1 MADSISVIAERSRS
15 VFRSDV
21 TRAYAA
27 RVEYLRAL
35 DSAMHTHEAKFFD
48 ALATDLGKPAA
59 EAYASEIGIV
69 YRDIRLSLKHLKSW
83 VRPERR
89 PFPLAFQPAR
99 ASVRAEPLGTALIIA
114 PWNYPLQLA
123 LSPLVG
129 ALSAG
134 CAVVLKPSE
143 VSAATSDAIEACL
156 KSAFGTNG
164 VVTVVQGGLEVSTEL
179 LAERWDTIFFTG
191 STQVGRVV
199 MQAAAKHLTPVV
211 LELGGKSPC
220 IVDENTDLATTA
232 RRVAW
237 GKCYNAGQTCIAPD
251 YVLVH
256 KNVKQAFVELLGK
269 AIREFFGADPSK
281 SPDYGRIIS
290 PRHFERLMTLMAG
303 GTLAHGGQSDAASR
317 YIAPT
322 VLTDVRLS
330 HPLMQEEIFG
340 PLLPVIEV
348 PDIDSAIRFVRERE
362 KPLALYVFSSNS
374 DVSEKVLRLVSAGGA
389 VVNDTIIHFAGDDL
403 PFGGVGGSGMGAYHG
418 KASFDAF
425 SHRKAVVVKPFWM
438 DLKVRY
444 PPYPKTLALFR
455 RLIG

>member
-1 MADSISVIAERSRS
+1 MSESIATIAERARAL
-15 VFRSDV
+15 FRSDV
-21 TRAYAA
+21 TRPYAA
-27 RVEYLRAL
+27 RVAAL
-35 DSAMHTHEAKFFD
+35 KSLEAAMVSNEEKLFD
-48 ALATDLGKPAA
+48 ALKTDLGKPRV
-59 EAYASEIGIV
+59 EAYSSEIGIV
-69 YRDIRLSLKHLKSW
+69 YRDIRLTLKHLKSW

-99 ASVRAEPLGTALIIA
+99 AHVRAEPLGTSLIIA

-123 LSPLVG
+123 FSPLIG
-129 ALSAG
+129 ALAAG
-134 CAVVLKPSE
+134 CTVVLKPSE
-143 VSAATSDAIEACL
+143 VSTATSAAIAECIAN
-156 KSAFGTNG
+156 AFSSSGL
-164 VVTVVQGGLEVSTEL
+164 VTVVQGGAEVSTAL
-179 LAERWDTIFFTG
+179 LAERWDSIFFTG
-191 STQVGRVV
+191 STKVGQVV
-199 MQAAAKHLTPVV
+199 MEAAAKHLTPVV

-220 IVDENTDLATTA
+220 IVDESTDLATTA
-232 RRVAW
+232 RRVMW
-237 GKCYNAGQTCIAPD
+237 GKCYNTGQTCIAPD

-256 KNVKQAFVELLGK
+256 KNVKQAFVDLLK
-269 AIREFFGADPSK
+269 QSVREFFGDDPAK
-281 SPDYGRIIS
+281 SPDYGRIINA
-290 PRHFERLMTLMAG
+290 RHFARLQALMPG
-303 GTLAHGGQSDAASR
+303 GTVAFGGQVEEATR

-322 VLTDVRLS
+322 VLTDPKLS

-362 KPLALYVFSSNS
+362 KPLALYVFSKNR
-374 DVSEKVLRLVSAGGA
+374 DVVEKVLGRVSSGGA

-425 SHRKAVVVKPFWM
+425 SHRKAVVTKPFWM

-444 PPYPKTLALFR
+444 PPYPASLALFR